1 MNRGSKHQSEPPRH
15 RHPHRTQTSTRVA
28 TPPGSVEVR
37 EEVRQTHALMRGLL
51 SSALV
56 VTLLACSSGGGSRAS
71 EQLAAL
77 KKKQEAEARAKK
89 VDKLEPLPVEVVKL
103 DAPYDDSQAVV
114 MLPDGPCPEGFWA
127 LFPGEAPGAT
137 PEEKKANAARR
148 KQVAEEAKAKKYL
161 VKLRAPAQVVLSP
174 YDAPNGKFTIDVNGT
189 IDCTDGLGRIAL
201 AWTEVKAG
209 DPGNS
214 AAKADADFAQNAW
227 MAQPAHFDLFIKSLT
242 EAKEFNDKNRFGLS
256 ARVALTLGK
265 AEIDKKLKKVAKVSE
280 KAAGE
285 TLSFGGG
292 SEDWGAGRLIHGE
305 LLGIRV
311 ATDRE
316 KKTVVE
322 KSK

>member
-1 MNRGSKHQSEPPRH
+1 MRH
-15 RHPHRTQTSTRVA
+15 TR
-28 TPPGSVEVR
+28 
-37 EEVRQTHALMRGLL
+37 ALMRGLL
-51 SSALV
+51 SLTLV
-56 VTLLACSSGGGSRAS
+56 VTLLACSKGGDSASRAT

-77 KKKQEAEARAKK
+77 KKKQEADAKAKK
-89 VDKLEPLPVEVVKL
+89 DKENKLEPLPTEVVRL
-103 DAPYDDSQAVV
+103 DPPYDDTQAVV
-114 MLPDGPCPEGFWA
+114 MLPDGPCPEGLWA
-127 LFPGEAPGAT
+127 LFPGDAPGAT
-137 PEEKKANAARR
+137 PEEKKANAANR
-148 KQVAEEAKAKKYL
+148 KQVAEAAKARKYL

-214 AAKADADFAQNAW
+214 AAKADADFAQNMW
-227 MAQPAHFDLFIKSLT
+227 QAQPSHFELSIKSLT

-256 ARVALTLGK
+256 ARVAFTLGK
-265 AEIDKKLKKVAKVSE
+265 VEVDKKVKKVAKVSE

-292 SEDWGAGRLIHGE
+292 NEDWGAGRLIHGE